1 MTDSNVTVDIEELV
15 IETLKELAGEPE
27 AVTRDATLEQI
38 DVDSLDLAELS
49 QVVEEKL
56 GVTLKG
62 SDVAEV
68 TTVADAI
75 ELIQGRLGQ

>member
-1 MTDSNVTVDIEELV
+1 VTVDIEELV
-15 IETLKELAGEPE
+15 IETLKELAGEPD
-27 AVTRDATLEQI
+27 AVTADATLEQI

-75 ELIQGRLGQ
+75 ALIQGRMGQ

>member
-15 IETLKELAGEPE
+15 IETLKELAGEPD

>member
-1 MTDSNVTVDIEELV
+1 MTQSNVTVDIEELV
-15 IETLKELAGEPE
+15 IETLKELAGEPD

>member
-15 IETLKELAGEPE
+15 IETLKELAGEPD
-27 AVTRDATLEQI
+27 AVTADATLEQI

-75 ELIQGRLGQ
+75 ALIQGRMGQ